1 MKLTHK
7 QEQFTL
13 NLLAG
18 MSQRD
23 AYIKAGYSKK
33 QPISVIDSNAC
44 VLAKSSKVLAR
55 QAELNK
61 KVESNKVAGV
71 EERKS
76 ILTEI
81 ARARQTDFMTC
92 SADGVWMHDIGPET
106 INKAGLKQI
115 QTTTMPF
122 GSKKKVNKDDGD
134 GDKEDDLF
142 VILTKVEL
150 INPIQAIA
158 ELNKMEGAYAPEKH
172 ESINLNLEAKDLT
185 DAELLSI
192 INGRRGGGVLPEEA
206 GQG

>member
-1 MKLTHK
+1 MKLTRR

-13 NLLAG
+13 NLMAG
-18 MSQRD
+18 MSQYE
-23 AYIKAGYSKK
+23 AYVKAGYSAKLTRAT
-33 QPISVIDSNAC
+33 IDVNAC
-44 VLAKSSKVLAR
+44 RLAKNTKILLR
-55 QAELNK
+55 QAELNQ
-61 KVESNKVAGV
+61 KVEANKVAGV

-115 QTTTMPF
+115 QTSTMPF
-122 GSKKKVNKDDGD
+122 GSK
-134 GDKEDDLF
+134 EDNLS

-150 INPIQAIA
+150 TNPIQAIA
-158 ELNKMEGAYAPEKH
+158 ELNRMEGAYAPEKH

-192 INGRRGGGVLPEEA
+192 INGRRGGGVLQEEA

>member
-1 MKLTHK
+1 MKLTRR

-18 MSQRD
+18 MSQYE
-23 AYIKAGYSKK
+23 AYVKAGYSAKLTRAT
-33 QPISVIDSNAC
+33 IDVNAC
-44 VLAKSSKVLAR
+44 RLAKNTKILLR
-55 QAELNK
+55 QAELNQ
-61 KVESNKVAGV
+61 KVEANKVAGV

-122 GSKKKVNKDDGD
+122 GSK
-134 GDKEDDLF
+134 EDNLS

-150 INPIQAIA
+150 TNPIQAIA

-192 INGRRGGGVLPEEA
+192 INGRRGGGVLPEKA

>member
-23 AYIKAGYSKK
+23 AYTKAGYSKK

-61 KVESNKVAGV
+61 KAESNKVAGV

-122 GSKKKVNKDDGD
+122 GG
-134 GDKEDDLF
+134 KEDNLS

-150 INPIQAIA
+150 TNPIQAIA

-192 INGRRGGGVLPEEA
+192 INGRRGGGVLPEKA

>member
-1 MKLTHK
+1 MKLTRR
-7 QEQFTL
+7 QEQFAL

-18 MSQRD
+18 MSQYK
-23 AYIKAGYSKK
+23 AYIEAGYSTR
-33 QPISVIDSNAC
+33 QPRGVIDQNAC
-44 VLAKSSKVLAR
+44 VLAKSRKVLVR
-55 QAELNK
+55 QAELNQ
-61 KVESNKVAGV
+61 KVEANKVAGV

-122 GSKKKVNKDDGD
+122 GSK
-134 GDKEDDLF
+134 EDNLS

-150 INPIQAIA
+150 TNPIQAIA
-158 ELNKMEGAYAPEKH
+158 ELNKMEHVYEPDGAVNNDNRVINVIVANEKSK
-172 ESINLNLEAKDLT
+172 ELAQRLIDGERT
-185 DAELLSI
+185 D
-192 INGRRGGGVLPEEA
+192 
-206 GQG
+206 

>member
-1 MKLTHK
+1 MKLTRR

-13 NLLAG
+13 NLMAG
-18 MSQRD
+18 MSQYE
-23 AYIKAGYSKK
+23 AYVKAGYSAKLTRAT
-33 QPISVIDSNAC
+33 IDVNAC
-44 VLAKSSKVLAR
+44 RLAKNTKILLR
-55 QAELNK
+55 QAELNQ
-61 KVESNKVAGV
+61 KVEANKVAGV

-122 GSKKKVNKDDGD
+122 GSKRDGE
-134 GDKEDDLF
+134 KEDDLS

-158 ELNKMEGAYAPEKH
+158 ELNKMEGSYAPEKH

-192 INGRRGGGVLPEEA
+192 INGRRGGGVLQEEA

>member
-1 MKLTHK
+1 MKLTRR

-18 MSQRD
+18 MTQRD

-44 VLAKSSKVLAR
+44 VLAKSSKVIAR

-61 KVESNKVAGV
+61 KVEANKVAGV

-122 GSKKKVNKDDGD
+122 GSK
-134 GDKEDDLF
+134 EDNLS

-150 INPIQAIA
+150 TNPIQAIA
-158 ELNKMEGAYAPEKH
+158 ELNRMEGAYAPEKH

>member
-1 MKLTHK
+1 MKLTRR

-18 MSQRD
+18 MTQRD

-44 VLAKSSKVLAR
+44 VLAKSSKVIAR
-55 QAELNK
+55 QAELNQ
-61 KVESNKVAGV
+61 KVEANKVAGV

-122 GSKKKVNKDDGD
+122 GSK
-134 GDKEDDLF
+134 EDNLS

-150 INPIQAIA
+150 TNPIQAIA

>member
-1 MKLTHK
+1 MKLTRR

-13 NLLAG
+13 NLMAG
-18 MSQRD
+18 MSQYE
-23 AYIKAGYSKK
+23 AYVKAGYSAKLTRAT
-33 QPISVIDSNAC
+33 IDVNAC
-44 VLAKSSKVLAR
+44 RLAKNTKILLR
-55 QAELNK
+55 QAELNQ
-61 KVESNKVAGV
+61 KVEANKVAGV

-122 GSKKKVNKDDGD
+122 GSK
-134 GDKEDDLF
+134 EDNLS

-150 INPIQAIA
+150 QNPIQAIA
-158 ELNKMEGAYAPEKH
+158 ELNKMEHVYEPEGTVNNDNRV
-172 ESINLNLEAKDLT
+172 INVIVANEKSKELARRLIDGERT
-185 DAELLSI
+185 D
-192 INGRRGGGVLPEEA
+192 
-206 GQG
+206 

>member
-1 MKLTHK
+1 MKLTRR

-18 MSQRD
+18 MTQRD

-44 VLAKSSKVLAR
+44 VLAKSSKVIAR
-55 QAELNK
+55 QAELNQ
-61 KVESNKVAGV
+61 KVEANKVAGV

-122 GSKKKVNKDDGD
+122 GSK
-134 GDKEDDLF
+134 EDNLS

-150 INPIQAIA
+150 TNPIQAIA
-158 ELNKMEGAYAPEKH
+158 ELNRMEGAYAPEKH

>member
-1 MKLTHK
+1 MKLTRR

-18 MSQRD
+18 MTQRD

-44 VLAKSSKVLAR
+44 VLAKSSKVIAR
-55 QAELNK
+55 QAELNQ
-61 KVESNKVAGV
+61 KVEANKVAGV

-122 GSKKKVNKDDGD
+122 GSK
-134 GDKEDDLF
+134 EDNLS

-150 INPIQAIA
+150 QNPIQAIA

>member
-1 MKLTHK
+1 MKLTRR

-18 MSQRD
+18 MTQRD
-23 AYIKAGYSKK
+23 AYIKAGYSRK

-55 QAELNK
+55 QAELNQ
-61 KVESNKVAGV
+61 KVEANKVAGV

-122 GSKKKVNKDDGD
+122 GSKRDGE
-134 GDKEDDLF
+134 KEDDLS

-158 ELNKMEGAYAPEKH
+158 ELNKMEGSYAPEKH

-192 INGRRGGGVLPEEA
+192 INGRRGGGVLPEKA
-206 GQG
+206 GQ

>member
-1 MKLTHK
+1 MKLTRR

-13 NLLAG
+13 NLMAG
-18 MSQRD
+18 MSQYE
-23 AYIKAGYSKK
+23 AYVKAGYSAKLTRAT
-33 QPISVIDSNAC
+33 IDVNAC
-44 VLAKSSKVLAR
+44 RLAKNTKILLR
-55 QAELNK
+55 QAELNQ
-61 KVESNKVAGV
+61 KVEANKVAGV

-122 GSKKKVNKDDGD
+122 GSK
-134 GDKEDDLF
+134 EDNLS

-150 INPIQAIA
+150 TNPIQAIA

>member
-1 MKLTHK
+1 MKLTRR

-13 NLLAG
+13 NLMAG
-18 MSQRD
+18 MSQYE
-23 AYIKAGYSKK
+23 AYVKAGYSAKLTRAT
-33 QPISVIDSNAC
+33 IDVNAC
-44 VLAKSSKVLAR
+44 RLAKNTKILLR
-55 QAELNK
+55 QAELNQ
-61 KVESNKVAGV
+61 KVEANKVAGV

-122 GSKKKVNKDDGD
+122 GSK
-134 GDKEDDLF
+134 EDDLS

-150 INPIQAIA
+150 TNPIQAIA

>member
-1 MKLTHK
+1 MKLTRR

-13 NLLAG
+13 NLMAG
-18 MSQRD
+18 MSQYE
-23 AYIKAGYSKK
+23 AYVKAGYSAKLTRAT
-33 QPISVIDSNAC
+33 IDVNAC
-44 VLAKSSKVLAR
+44 RLAKNTKILLR
-55 QAELNK
+55 QAELNQ
-61 KVESNKVAGV
+61 KVEANKVAGV

-122 GSKKKVNKDDGD
+122 GSK
-134 GDKEDDLF
+134 EDNLS

-150 INPIQAIA
+150 TNPIQAIA
-158 ELNKMEGAYAPEKH
+158 ELNRMEGAYAPEKH

>member
-1 MKLTHK
+1 MKLTRR

-18 MSQRD
+18 MSQYE
-23 AYIKAGYSKK
+23 AYVKAGYSAKLTRAT
-33 QPISVIDSNAC
+33 IDVNAC
-44 VLAKSSKVLAR
+44 RLAKNTKILLR
-55 QAELNK
+55 QAELNQ

-122 GSKKKVNKDDGD
+122 GSK
-134 GDKEDDLF
+134 EDNLS

-150 INPIQAIA
+150 TNPIQAIA